1 MSTIS
6 NLIFKGAKHYVTS
19 AFGYRESIKTYAGW
33 TGTGHQGT
41 DYGTDNK
48 KIPQYAIEDGYVF
61 EAAHSNSDGA
71 NYVWV
76 IYPRVK
82 LAMLHYHL
90 DSYKVK
96 SGQSVTKGTL
106 LGYTGMTGK
115 ATGIH
120 LHLGIRN
127 LSKLTAA
134 QVKKMTWDLLRTCS
148 YVDPEKVAYSEAKVE
163 EPKKEEVKP
172 APTNGVQ
179 VTYTVKAGDTLSAI
193 ASKYGT
199 TVDAIMKANP
209 NHKNAN
215 LIHVGDVFVIPT
227 ASAPKPAETKPAEK
241 KIMQGAV
248 LNLTNK
254 PLYASST
261 TSKVANRITG
271 TFYAYD
277 GQIINGRVKITISRA
292 FVGRTPI
299 AKYVTGWISI

>member
-19 AFGYRESIKTYAGW
+19 AFGNRKDPITGKAG
-33 TGTGHQGT
+33 TFHSGT
-41 DYGTDNK
+41 DYGTDGL

-61 EAAHSNSDGA
+61 AAAKSNSDGA

-106 LGYTGMTGK
+106 LGYTGSTGRS
-115 ATGIH
+115 TGVH
-120 LHLGIRN
+120 LHLGIRDLKK
-127 LSKLTAA
+127 LSAA
-134 QVKKMTWDLLRTCS
+134 QVKKINWDLLRVCD
-148 YVDPEKVAYSEAKVE
+148 YVDPEKVTYSEAKVE
-163 EPKKEEVKP
+163 APKKEEVKP
-172 APTNGVQ
+172 APTNGDQ

-193 ASKYGT
+193 AKKYGT
-199 TVDAIMKANP
+199 TVDAIAKANP
-209 NHKNAN
+209 NHKNLN
-215 LIHVGDVFVIPT
+215 LIHTGDIFIIPT
-227 ASAPKPAETKPAEK
+227 ASAPKPAEK
-241 KIMQGAV
+241 KILQGAV

-261 TSKVANRITG
+261 TKTVAKKVTG

-292 FVGRTPI
+292 FVGKTPI
-299 AKYVTGWISI
+299 AKYVTGWIDV